1 MKRVLPSLSLV
12 FFSHRGYTTVAKSQ
26 ENNSKANDFSMSP
39 SPGDSRGKPTYRL
52 SDVESHTSKE
62 KGKLMFFFF
71 QSLNSQKLYG

>member
-12 FFSHRGYTTVAKSQ
+12 FFSHRGYAKSQ
-26 ENNSKANDFSMSP
+26 ENNSKVNDFSLSP

-62 KGKLMFFFF
+62 KGKLII
-71 QSLNSQKLYG
+71 